1 MCGGGGG
8 QGETRTETIVQQTDL
23 DPALRRMLYGGTIA
37 NPRGGFGGGSGGSA
51 GGGSSARQVYHN
63 DPMFGAGVGGD
74 GGGHAGFN
82 NVNDAMWSDGMSAS
96 QIDAARSYGTRSG
109 AGLPSGGF
117 PGGTGDHMAAGGMYA
132 MGGMVQPQ
140 QGLASLNQGQMPMM
154 NGGLPNLSDPMTA
167 ATLAMAMRGPQM
179 QYGDI
184 MAPQMPQQRF
194 QDGGEV
200 SPMLRRMLAEADR
213 VEIGGAEVSPMLQ
226 RMLAEADRVEFGGP
240 SAPYA
245 GTTDRVYEAG
255 PPVFDEPNDDGDASA
270 QLEQILEEL
279 PPQERQSFFDEAL
292 EKNMV
297 TPIRMLALALSR
309 RDERRRQRGDDQSF
323 FDEGLEKGMLTPMGM
338 LALAYDRRQRRRQ
351 GFAMGGMIEGPGTGT
366 SDSIDAVIM
375 QNGQPVQQALL
386 SDGEFVMTERAVR
399 GAGNGDRDQG
409 AARMYEM
416 MRQFERGGRV

>member
-1 MCGGGGG
+1 MCGAPKT
-8 QGETRTETIVQQTDL
+8 QEVITRAEI
-23 DPALRRMLYGGTIA
+23 DPALQRLLYGGTA
-37 NPRGGFGGGSGGSA
+37 ADPRGGFGSRNQAA
-51 GGGSSARQVYHN
+51 GGGSS
-63 DPMFGAGVGGD
+63 PMMD
-74 GGGHAGFN
+74 GGGGGGGGDNGGSSFGGSSSGYTSFRDMFDGGGPGLAGPTFGGALGGISNAAGFSP
-82 NVNDAMWSDGMSAS
+82 AEARFGDG
-96 QIDAARSYGTRSG
+96 IDR
-109 AGLPSGGF
+109 
-117 PGGTGDHMAAGGMYA
+117 GGMYA

-140 QGLASLNQGQMPMM
+140 MGLASLNQGQMPMM

-255 PPVFDEPNDDGDASA
+255 PPVFGDPSDDGGASA

-279 PPQERQSFFDEAL
+279 PPQERQGLFAEAM
-292 EKNMV
+292 ERGIAP
-297 TPIRMLALALSR
+297 TPIRLLMLALAR
-309 RDERRRQRGDDQSF
+309 REDRKLQRQS
-323 FDEGLEKGMLTPMGM
+323 E
-338 LALAYDRRQRRRQ
+338 RQ
-351 GFAMGGMIEGPGTGT
+351 GFAMGGYIEGPGTGT
-366 SDSIDAVIM
+366 SDSVPAMIY
-375 QNGQPVQQALL
+375 QNGGPVQEAML

-399 GAGNGDRDQG
+399 GAGGGDRAQG
-409 AARMYEM
+409 AAKMYEM
-416 MRQFERGGRV
+416 MSRLERRA

>member
-1 MCGGGGG
+1 MCGAPKT
-8 QGETRTETIVQQTDL
+8 QEVITRAEI
-23 DPALRRMLYGGTIA
+23 DPALQRLLYGGTIA
-37 NPRGGFGGGSGGSA
+37 DPRGGFGSRNQASGGGSA
-51 GGGSSARQVYHN
+51 PMMDGGGGGGGDNGGSSFGGSSSGYTSFR
-63 DPMFGAGVGGD
+63 DMFD
-74 GGGHAGFN
+74 GGGPGMAGPTFGGALGGISNAAGFSP
-82 NVNDAMWSDGMSAS
+82 AEARFGDG
-96 QIDAARSYGTRSG
+96 IDR
-109 AGLPSGGF
+109 
-117 PGGTGDHMAAGGMYA
+117 GGMYA

-167 ATLAMAMRGPQM
+167 ATLAMAMRGPRM

-200 SPMLRRMLAEADR
+200 SPMSRVNAVGDRLRTEDRLIQQQLAEEDALREQQFAEQIAAFNRQQAEGAASWQQAQDRRMESASSD
-213 VEIGGAEVSPMLQ
+213 
-226 RMLAEADRVEFGGP
+226 P
-240 SAPYA
+240 SA
-245 GTTDRVYEAG
+245 E
-255 PPVFDEPNDDGDASA
+255 
-270 QLEQILEEL
+270 LEQIRRQMLEGL
-279 PPQERQSFFDEAL
+279 SPQERQSFFDEAL
-292 EKNMV
+292 ESGMV
-297 TPIRMLALALSR
+297 TPLRML
-309 RDERRRQRGDDQSF
+309 
-323 FDEGLEKGMLTPMGM
+323 M
-338 LALAYDRRQRRRQ
+338 LAYDRRRRKSE